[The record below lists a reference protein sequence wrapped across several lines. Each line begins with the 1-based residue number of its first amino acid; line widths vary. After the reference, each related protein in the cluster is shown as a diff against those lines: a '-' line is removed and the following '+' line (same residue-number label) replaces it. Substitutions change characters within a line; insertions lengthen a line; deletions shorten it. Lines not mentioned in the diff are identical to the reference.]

1 MEIFLQSAV
10 YIQLVT
16 FITSLVFFNKYKHT
30 PMKGLPFYYG
40 LVAFVEILCMNFYKT
55 GNVWLYNIL
64 LLIQINYFGYIFYQ
78 YIEGINKRITL
89 GLIIL
94 FNLIYFGVYLM
105 ILFNLIYFGVYLFGI
120 NNYITESAPYSYV
133 AGVIL
138 LIIILIMMFNH
149 MLKIENYVGLTQNFL
164 FWLCFSLIFFHATSL
179 PLFSI
184 TRWSDVFGDF
194 KTGALRLLFFSIIF
208 SHLILIFGFIWS
220 KKKYT
225 Y

>member
-1 MEIFLQSAV
+1 MEILLKSGV

-16 FITSLVFFNKYKHT
+16 FIISLIFFNKYKHT
-30 PMKGLPFYYG
+30 PMKRLPYFYG
-40 LVAFVEILCMNFYKT
+40 LVAFVEIFCMNFYKI

-64 LLIQINYFGYIFYQ
+64 LLVQINYFGYIFYQ
-78 YIEGINKRITL
+78 YIEGINKKITL
-89 GLIIL
+89 GLVIL
-94 FNLIYFGVYLM
+94 FNIIYFGT
-105 ILFNLIYFGVYLFGI
+105 YLFGI
-120 NNYITESAPYSYV
+120 NNFITESAPYSYV

-184 TRWSDVFGDF
+184 TRWSDIFGDF